1 MSSFRI
7 LYFMNFSSESTS
19 EIKYNVFTNLSQAT
33 VLVYLVNL
41 FFIPIFFG
49 NLSIFTHRHIL

>member
-7 LYFMNFSSESTS
+7 MYFMNFSSESTS

-33 VLVYLVNL
+33 VLVYPVHSL
-41 FFIPIFFG
+41 
-49 NLSIFTHRHIL
+49 